1 MKTAIFFILINVS
14 IIFCFNKIKILRHL
28 SDSLDLSD
36 SLSETIYFP
45 TNIETIPEEKIQ
57 PLFLGVDHYSFND
70 KVLTFLAYFFSE
82 NKTLYGN
89 NITFNV
95 QNISKL
101 RMLQDNEITCPKK
114 DDSKKVCVYE
124 CNYNYTGSIDKIKIT
139 YPGNN
144 KTDYAEYS
152 LSNIKDQEG
161 EIISSGDFFFIK
173 DCTIP
178 NPTKNVINGN
188 IDYNIDNNTEGTV
201 YITDDNK
208 KEEVP
213 ITFIKGDD
221 NNYNIKLNL
230 KKDLNKNLNQT
241 TGKLNDKNVSY
252 VFLFKEG
259 ESSNSTMDYDYNP
272 TVNKG
277 YGAKKSSN
285 GLSGGAIVAIILPC
299 IAALLAVL
307 GLAFFLGKSSS
318 GAVTASGI
326 PTEKVN
332 MANQTIGI
340 SSSTNIV
347 NK

>member
-1 MKTAIFFILINVS
+1 MKTAIFLILINVS

-28 SDSLDLSD
+28 SDSLYISD
-36 SLSETIYFP
+36 SFSESIYLSTDIK
-45 TNIETIPEEKIQ
+45 TDDSKEKIE
-57 PLFLGVDHYSFND
+57 PLFLGVDHYSSNGT
-70 KVLTFLAYFFSE
+70 VLTFLAYFFSE
-82 NKTLYGN
+82 NTTLYKN
-89 NITFNV
+89 ETTFNV
-95 QNISKL
+95 QNISRL
-101 RMLQDNEITCPKK
+101 RMLQENKITCPKK
-114 DDSKKVCVYE
+114 PDSKEVGVYE
-124 CNYNYTGSIDKIKIT
+124 CSYIGSIDKIKIT

-152 LSNIKDQEG
+152 LSNIKDQVG
-161 EIISSGDFFFIK
+161 EIISSEAFFFIK

-188 IDYNIDNNTEGTV
+188 IDYNIVNNTEGTV
-201 YITDDNK
+201 YITDDNI

-221 NNYNIKLNL
+221 NNYNIKLDL

-259 ESSNSTMDYDYNP
+259 ESSNSTIDYDFNP

-307 GLAFFLGKSSS
+307 GLAFFLSKSSS
-318 GAVTASGI
+318 GAVTTAAI
-326 PTEKVN
+326 PMENIN

-340 SSSTNIV
+340 NSSTNVV

>member
-1 MKTAIFFILINVS
+1 MKTAIFLILINVS

-28 SDSLDLSD
+28 SDSLYISD
-36 SLSETIYFP
+36 TFSEIIDP
-45 TNIETIPEEKIQ
+45 SSQLEINESEEKIE
-57 PLFLGVDHYSFND
+57 PLFLGVDHYSSNGT
-70 KVLTFLAYFFSE
+70 VLTFLAYFFSE
-82 NKTLYGN
+82 NTTLYKN
-89 NITFNV
+89 ETTFNV
-95 QNISKL
+95 QNISRL
-101 RMLQDNEITCPKK
+101 RMLQENKITCPKK
-114 DDSKKVCVYE
+114 PDSKKVCVYE
-124 CNYNYTGSIDKIKIT
+124 CSYTGSIDKIKIT

-152 LSNIKDQEG
+152 LSNIKDQVG
-161 EIISSGDFFFIK
+161 EIISSEDFFFIK

-188 IDYNIDNNTEGTV
+188 IDYNIVNNTEGTV
-201 YITDDNK
+201 YITEDNT

-221 NNYNIKLNL
+221 NNYNIKLDL
-230 KKDLNKNLNQT
+230 KKDLNKNLNLT

-259 ESSNSTMDYDYNP
+259 ESSNSTIDYDSNP
-272 TVNKG
+272 TLNKG

-318 GAVTASGI
+318 GAATTAAI
-326 PTEKVN
+326 PMENIN

-340 SSSTNIV
+340 NSSTNVV